1 MEDITEALENIGTNF
16 NKLDDDHYYLKQ
28 QITDFNKTNKIKL
41 VFNYCH
47 IVMSQNGGLIAICKK
62 KGFLDTTRGSKLN
75 HYIIV
80 FFQNA
85 GEIFEIKIDW
95 NYDKRWFIC
104 LGFTLKQE
112 LYGILN
118 DGGILKIKYLDK
130 VVKEK
135 VSSFKLKEEGIQNA
149 KFLKNGFIV
158 YTNKEN
164 FYYIK
169 NIKNIE
175 PIFVCNTGMLGSSLK
190 IDFLV
195 ISSDNSKSK
204 RIELLITNENGN
216 GVFHIEQKEEG
227 QNFQL
232 NIIDENRT
240 EIIGINL
247 IEKGYLQPFLLNS
260 TIKEIKEG
268 EYPNGFGKIAA
279 MAISPSGSNVAFY
292 NSINQVAFIMNSQF
306 DGAYSK
312 VFFHCNENELSE
324 EESNE
329 IKAILEFRE
338 GSQFLF
344 CGEDT
349 LAISGQRF
357 IILSRPNAENAVA
370 YLVKEGSE
378 FLAMQGHSFCKCISE
393 VDGLRYLTSEGVF
406 FIFNVSKELYNV
418 AYPFSEAKS
427 KTLVNIYKN
436 THSSKYNSH
445 KDIISIPKLDEIVI
459 DIQKASADIFWTEKE
474 NEENKYK
481 EIQLFL
487 LKAAQYGKLFIN
499 KEYFNFDKYNTRCK
513 DMRIINQLRN
523 DKNYPLFITYRE
535 FIELDCAD
543 IIDILIEYKNF
554 KSASQI
560 SKFLGYDAKRIMYK
574 YMIEKM
580 KREIKLADTYRFS
593 SDNSKENENK
603 EEKIY
608 LDLLKDIEQLQDIS
622 YVKLA
627 KKAIKFG
634 NEKLA
639 MKLLDQEKS
648 ALTKIPQL
656 IELNKL
662 PNSLNICFETFN
674 FNILSIVLNKLS
686 ENPSKSQPENELVFF
701 DNICRPELQKHH
713 SKIILFL
720 KKYKPEKLEI
730 FLLKTQNYNE
740 LLYIKL
746 NKLYKS
752 QTSEEKKSI
761 IKEIKEEIKNYD
773 PKYKKYIESLENSLN
788 FKKSCI
794 NENII
799 NYSEIQPYSKTVY
812 DCYYNGTKKE
822 KYNWIEGQNKHLEY
836 STKKLNIIRFRAYLE
851 MKKPEEIDLQLEKTS
866 LKKFGLTPMNMGEI
880 YYDFKMYDKATEY
893 LMQVKDSEYLGYII
907 DLLKSMGKYKEALE
921 VVIRDKTLI
930 EKEKIINGIIQKD
943 PNLKNDVNELC
954 VQYKVN
960 LAQSY

>member
-1 MEDITEALENIGTNF
+1 MEDITEALENIATNF
-16 NKLDDDHYYLKQ
+16 NELDPGHYYLKQ
-28 QITDFNKTNKIKL
+28 QITDFNKTYKIKL

-62 KGFLDTTRGSKLN
+62 KGFLDTPRSSKLN
-75 HYIIV
+75 HCIIV

-85 GEIFEIKIDW
+85 GKTYEIKIDW

-118 DGGILKIKYLDK
+118 DGGIFKIKYIDN

-149 KFLKNGFIV
+149 KFLKNGFIA

-175 PIFVCNTGMLGSSLK
+175 PIFVCNTGMLGSSPN

-268 EYPNGFGKIAA
+268 DYPNGFGKIAA
-279 MAISPSGSNVAFY
+279 MAISPSGSNIAFY

-312 VFFHCNENELSE
+312 IFFHCDENELSE
-324 EESNE
+324 TENNE
-329 IKAILEFRE
+329 IKAILEFKQ

-349 LAISGQRF
+349 LAIAGQRF
-357 IILSRPNAENAVA
+357 IIISRPNAKNAVA
-370 YLVKEGSE
+370 YLIKEGSE
-378 FLAMQGHSFCKCISE
+378 FLAIQGVSFCKCISE

-406 FIFNVSKELYNV
+406 FIFNISKELFDIT
-418 AYPFSEAKS
+418 YPFSEAKS

-436 THSSKYNSH
+436 TYSSKYNSH
-445 KDIISIPKLDEIVI
+445 KDIKSIPKLDEIVI
-459 DIQKASADIFWTEKE
+459 DIQMASADIFWTEKE

-499 KEYFNFDKYNTRCK
+499 KDYFNFDKYNTRCK

-523 DKNYPLFITYRE
+523 DKTYPMFITYKE

-554 KSASQI
+554 KSAAQI
-560 SKFLGYDAKRIMYK
+560 SKFLGYDTKRIMYK

-580 KREIKLADTYRFS
+580 KREIKSADTLRFS
-593 SDNSKENENK
+593 SDKSKDNENK

-608 LDLLKDIEQLQDIS
+608 KDLLKDIEQLPDIS

-662 PNSLNICFETFN
+662 SNSLNICFETFN

-686 ENPSKSQPENELVFF
+686 ENPSKSHSENELVFF
-701 DNICRPELQKHH
+701 DNICRADLQKHH

-720 KKYKPEKLEI
+720 KKYKPEKLEL
-730 FLLKTQNYNE
+730 FLLKTKNYNE
-740 LLYIKL
+740 FLYMKL

-752 QTSEEKKSI
+752 QTSEEKMSI

-799 NYSEIQPYSKTVY
+799 NYSEVKPYSKTVY
-812 DCYYNGTKKE
+812 DCYLNGIKNE

-851 MKKPEEIDLQLEKTS
+851 MKKPEAIDSQIEKTS
-866 LKKFGLTPMNMGEI
+866 LKKLGLTPMNIGEI
-880 YYDFKMYDKATEY
+880 YYDYKMYDKATEY
-893 LMQVKDSEYLGYII
+893 LMQVKDSGYSLYII
-907 DLLKSMGKYKEALE
+907 ELFKSMNKYKEALE
-921 VVIRDKTLI
+921 VVFWDKTI
-930 EKEKIINGIIQKD
+930 EKKEKLINELIQKD

-960 LAQSY
+960 LDQTY